1 MRSCCPP
8 DSWQSRRLIRRCLWR
23 PRPGFDTGVETC
35 SSSGVLEYTHIGD
48 LTSEEVDRMRD
59 VYQPLA
65 ESVRDLVDA
74 TIRTE
79 VDAEEVATV
88 KAQID
93 ALTARLRANQIDGP
107 FGVRYTTGG
116 DRMAWGNPVIGVR
129 NPIAPPLVIERDA
142 SGAAFTDFVMG
153 APYEGPPG
161 YVHGGVSALVLDHL
175 LGEAASDG
183 EIPRF
188 TGTIT
193 LRYLRTTQLGRLR
206 AEAHIDRVEGVKTY
220 VVGHLADE
228 DGITVEAEGVFITPK
243 WARA

>member
-1 MRSCCPP
+1 
-8 DSWQSRRLIRRCLWR
+8 
-23 PRPGFDTGVETC
+23 
-35 SSSGVLEYTHIGD
+35 VLEYTHIGD

-88 KAQID
+88 KAQVD
-93 ALTARLRANQIDGP
+93 ALTAWLRANQIDGP